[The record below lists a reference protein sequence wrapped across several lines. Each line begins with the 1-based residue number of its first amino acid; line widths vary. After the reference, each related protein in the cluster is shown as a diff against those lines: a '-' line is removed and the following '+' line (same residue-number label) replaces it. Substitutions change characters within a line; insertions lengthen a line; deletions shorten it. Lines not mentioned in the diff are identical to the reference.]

1 MTIARVFAAVGM
13 PSPRHLCELEQVV
26 GGADHRPLASDLFE
40 ELTEPS
46 DARDLAEDWF
56 RELLPEAVL
65 FSKYLETRIRAGV
78 SHDARCRRYT
88 PRVTDSRCATP
99 RPIAPTRKDCFAQLC
114 AVVGRAE
121 RIRACGDHASP
132 RRVLPCDQSPN
143 GRMCGR
149 TREHLRQL
157 GHAAL
162 YGGFAALRL
171 VRRLR
176 RTSTILRVMLS
187 RGGDTMRA
195 CTPEAVAPL

>member
-88 PRVTDSRCATP
+88 PRVTAVGA
-99 RPIAPTRKDCFAQLC
+99 RPHAQLPPPARTALRSC
-114 AVVGRAE
+114 ALWSDAQSVFVLVATMLPQGASSLATKVQTAECAGGRESTFANLAM
-121 RIRACGDHASP
+121 RRSMGASRLYALCGD
-132 RRVLPCDQSPN
+132 
-143 GRMCGR
+143 
-149 TREHLRQL
+149 
-157 GHAAL
+157 
-162 YGGFAALRL
+162 YG
-171 VRRLR
+171 
-176 RTSTILRVMLS
+176 
-187 RGGDTMRA
+187 
-195 CTPEAVAPL
+195 APARSSE